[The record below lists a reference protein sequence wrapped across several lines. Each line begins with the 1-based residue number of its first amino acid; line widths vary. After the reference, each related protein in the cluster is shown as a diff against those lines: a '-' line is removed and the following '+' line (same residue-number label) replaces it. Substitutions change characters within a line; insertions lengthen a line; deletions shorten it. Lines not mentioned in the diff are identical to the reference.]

1 MLAGG
6 AHDALADQL
15 RPEAAAFHAA
25 EEIGVVIAAAAD
37 VPDNVH
43 HLVGAVGIMGGEPGA
58 EQGRD
63 LERQAYRDIGGADR
77 SRIGGGGHD
86 RLYLVIGD
94 RGRSEEHTS
103 ELQSLMRISYAV
115 FCLKKNKIITQKTI

>member
-6 AHDALADQL
+6 APDALADQL

-43 HLVGAVGIMGGEPGA
+43 HLVGAVGILGGEPGA

-63 LERQAYRDIGGADR
+63 LERHAYRDIGGAD
-77 SRIGGGGHD
+77 SSSIGGGGHA
-86 RLYLVIGD
+86 RIYLV
-94 RGRSEEHTS
+94 RSETSRVGKECVRTCEYRVSTEH
-103 ELQSLMRISYAV
+103 
-115 FCLKKNKIITQKTI
+115 

>member
-6 AHDALADQL
+6 APDALADQL

-58 EQGRD
+58 EPGRD
-63 LERQAYRDIGGADR
+63 LERQAYRDIGGAER

-86 RLYLVIGD
+86 RLYLWIGGRGGD
-94 RGRSEEHTS
+94 RGDFGLGRQEEA
-103 ELQSLMRISYAV
+103 QGG
-115 FCLKKNKIITQKTI
+115 

>member
-6 AHDALADQL
+6 APDALADQL

-63 LERQAYRDIGGADR
+63 PERQAYRDIGGADR
-77 SRIGGGGHD
+77 SPIGGGGHD
-86 RLYLVIGD
+86 RRYPLIAPGRAAW
-94 RGRSEEHTS
+94 RGK
-103 ELQSLMRISYAV
+103 V
-115 FCLKKNKIITQKTI
+115 G